1 METNLLKRI
10 FINRKTKVARVVYA
24 KRFGEDIG
32 EKTIIMGEY
41 QIVKYSE
48 REEELVGCW
57 DIVKREIIIDRELIE
72 NKHK

>member
-48 REEELVGCW
+48 REEELVGC
-57 DIVKREIIIDRELIE
+57 
-72 NKHK
+72 